1 MIRDGKLLSTGNE
14 EVKESLREKK
24 TEVKEISVMIRDELL
39 DGCPVLEDLYIRD
52 DAYPYNPP
60 CCSTIVMS
68 ESVKRLVVFT
78 HLPDSQEHHEATL
91 FSVPSLV
98 YLDYSTFVFENHEC
112 DALDLLVEA
121 RLNLKLWEESTTHYD
136 YSDDDDDDDDDDH
149 YYYIIDE
156 PKMPIFGDVTKLVA
170 GITNITTLYL
180 SADSLETFHFCCKS
194 MPVFNNLLNLSIE
207 SDKKKGWQVMPA
219 LLKSCPRLH
228 TLVIKGLV
236 HRVTNKCGD
245 ACACTPVKHKEEEE
259 KVCCLLTCQVKVL
272 EISDYRASSQEVKQ
286 MRHFL
291 GKLKSVESVKVSVD
305 AEDNNRE
312 LLRDNLLALPRI
324 SSKCHIQLV

>member
-1 MIRDGKLLSTGNE
+1 MFLEVHRVCFPALKSLS
-14 EVKESLREKK
+14 L
-24 TEVKEISVMIRDELL
+24 ISVAPNTESSSMA
-39 DGCPVLEDLYIRD
+39 VLSWKTCTLVMMLTL
-52 DAYPYNPP
+52 
-60 CCSTIVMS
+60 TI
-68 ESVKRLVVFT
+68 
-78 HLPDSQEHHEATL
+78 HHVADHGAML
-91 FSVPSLV
+91 FSLPSLV

-121 RLNLKLWEESTTHYD
+121 RLNLMLWEESTTHYD
-136 YSDDDDDDDDDDH
+136 YSDDDDDDDD
-149 YYYIIDE
+149 YIIDDDE
-156 PKMPIFGDVTKLVA
+156 PKIPIYGNVTKLVA

-180 SADSLETFHFCCKS
+180 SAHSLETFHFCCKS

-207 SDKKKGWQVMPA
+207 SDKEKGWQVMPA

-286 MRHFL
+286 
-291 GKLKSVESVKVSVD
+291 
-305 AEDNNRE
+305 
-312 LLRDNLLALPRI
+312 I
-324 SSKCHIQLV
+324 SWAI